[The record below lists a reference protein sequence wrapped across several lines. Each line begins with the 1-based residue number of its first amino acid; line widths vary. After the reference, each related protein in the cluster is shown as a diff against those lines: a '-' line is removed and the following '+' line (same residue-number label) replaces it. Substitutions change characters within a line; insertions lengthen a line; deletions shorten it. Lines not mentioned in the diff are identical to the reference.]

1 MKKHKILLT
10 LSILF
15 VIAGIALLVYPILP
29 LPGRFYTT
37 GVISR
42 ISEEGEVF
50 IRYEEAGLIREK
62 QVNVKSKRLRE
73 GTELKL
79 YYTRNN
85 HDDLKNGA
93 PIKEG
98 YYLIIV
104 GLFLIPITWIVKK
117 VSLHKKQIREDLTR
131 SGEKIF
137 ANLKEV
143 RMLEK
148 TDSNGNH
155 PYFIVCSWTDPT
167 TNQEYLFRSREIW
180 FNPTEII
187 NIHNISSFTVYVDK
201 KNRERYF
208 VDINILNR
216 QT

>member
-85 HDDLKNGA
+85 HDNLKNGS

-104 GLFLIPITWIVKK
+104 GLFLIPITWIAKK
-117 VSLHKKQIREDLTR
+117 FSLHKKQIREDLTR

-148 TDSNGNH
+148 TDNNGNH

-180 FNPTEII
+180 FNPTETI
-187 NIHNISSFTVYVDK
+187 NIHNISTFTVYVDK

>member
-1 MKKHKILLT
+1 MKKHRILLT
-10 LSILF
+10 FSILF

-37 GVISR
+37 AVISR
-42 ISEEGEVF
+42 ISEDGDVF

-62 QVNVKSKRLRE
+62 QVSIKSNKVRE

-79 YYTRNN
+79 YYTRKN
-85 HDDLKNGA
+85 HDVLKNGS
-93 PIKEG
+93 PLKEG
-98 YYLIIV
+98 YLLILI
-104 GLFLIPITWIVKK
+104 GLLLLPVTLIVKK
-117 VSLHKKQIREDLTR
+117 ISLHKKQISEDLTR
-131 SGEKIF
+131 SGDKIF
-137 ANLKEV
+137 ATLKEV
-143 RMLEK
+143 RMIQK
-148 TDSNGNH
+148 TDNNGNH

-167 TNQEYLFRSREIW
+167 TNQEYLFKSREIW

-187 NIHNISSFTVYVDK
+187 NINNISTFTVYVDK

-208 VDINILNR
+208 VDINILNH